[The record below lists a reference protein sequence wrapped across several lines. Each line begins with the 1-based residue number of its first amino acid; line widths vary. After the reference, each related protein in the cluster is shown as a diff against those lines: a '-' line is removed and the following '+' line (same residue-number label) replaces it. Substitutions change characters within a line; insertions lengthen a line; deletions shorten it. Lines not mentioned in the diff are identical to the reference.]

1 MLTEP
6 KPFEQAVAS
15 IRGRRRLPTLLGSRD
30 LSRLGPAIRNRALV
44 LARVTEA
51 EVLDKVD
58 RSILRL
64 VSGVSTGPGDYTN
77 PAVIR
82 TELKQL
88 LAEID
93 YQPDPERVG
102 TISDLRTD
110 ARLNLIID
118 TESKLA
124 QGRGQ
129 YAQASDPDS
138 IAVFPAA
145 ELVRV
150 ESRRTPRG
158 FVRRKGALV
167 EVEPDY
173 WKKRWEA
180 NGGQLYDGRMIARLD
195 DPVWEAINRF
205 GLPHP
210 PFDFNSGM
218 GTRLIKRSEAL
229 RLGVIDRGD
238 VVTPAPQDT
247 PEAMASVPAPE
258 VGSQFTTA
266 LQQVGFTLRSGML
279 SLTGA

>member
-64 VSGVSTGPGDYTN
+64 VSGASTGPGDYTN

-88 LAEID
+88 LSEID

-138 IAVFPAA
+138 LAVFPAA

-158 FVRRKGALV
+158 FVRRKEVLV
-167 EVEPDY
+167 EVEPDH
-173 WKKRWEA
+173 WKRRWQS
-180 NGGQLYDGRMIARLD
+180 NGGQLFEGRMIARLD
-195 DPVWEAINRF
+195 DPVWEKISRF
-205 GLPHP
+205 GLPHA

-218 GTRLIKRSEAL
+218 GTKLIKRSEAL
-229 RLGVIDRGD
+229 RLGVIERGD
-238 VVTPAPQDT
+238 LVTPAPQET
-247 PEAMASVPAPE
+247 PEQLASVPAPE
-258 VGSQFTTA
+258 VGSQFSA
-266 LQQVGFTLRSGML
+266 VLQQIGFSLRDGML
-279 SLTGA
+279 SLLRA